1 MGGNLTMTALNR
13 NEVISILGPV
23 DDLVLA
29 EIIGMGATA
38 NELSEARA
46 WTANDEP
53 LMNAGR
59 PLAGGRVVR
68 LIELIREL
76 EKDEEELATHSTA
89 TQSTA

>member
-1 MGGNLTMTALNR
+1 MAALNR
-13 NEVISILGPV
+13 DDMIAVLGPV

-29 EIIGMGATA
+29 EIVGMGATA
-38 NELSEARA
+38 CELAEARA

-53 LMNAGR
+53 LMDAGR

-76 EKDEEELATHSTA
+76 EKDEEELAT
-89 TQSTA
+89 QSTA

>member
-1 MGGNLTMTALNR
+1 MAALNR
-13 NEVISILGPV
+13 DDMIAVLGPV

-29 EIIGMGATA
+29 EIVGMGATGS
-38 NELSEARA
+38 ELAEARA

-53 LMNAGR
+53 LMDAGR

-76 EKDEEELATHSTA
+76 EKDEEELAT
-89 TQSTA
+89 QSTA